1 MSIGSGKEIGHACGL
16 VKNVQVLGAEI
27 PRSEAYISVRR
38 NDEE

>member
-27 PRSEAYISVRR
+27 PRSEAHISVRR